1 MSEQLQ
7 EGMMIRGE
15 GTVKVDS
22 QQIDIITN
30 FLAMDRSSLLGKPQ
44 FFQRCRR
51 PINTSI
57 SKGCKEEC
65 S

>member
-1 MSEQLQ
+1 
-7 EGMMIRGE
+7 MIRGE